1 MSSEHF
7 QRQMDFIIE
16 QQARFSA
23 DIEELKEVQ
32 KKQAANLDRLTT
44 DVQSLTTGVQ
54 SLTTDVQSLTTDV
67 QSLTQVVG
75 VNIEDTHEAIN
86 NLIIANEVTRNL
98 AENVAKLVIAL
109 SQRVTALE
117 SRENGE

>member
-32 KKQAANLDRLTT
+32 KQQAANLDR
-44 DVQSLTTGVQ
+44 
-54 SLTTDVQSLTTDV
+54 LTTDVQSLTTDV

-75 VNIEDTHEAIN
+75 VNIEDTREAIN

-117 SRENGE
+117 SGREGE

>member
-44 DVQSLTTGVQ
+44 DVQSLTT
-54 SLTTDVQSLTTDV
+54 DV
-67 QSLTQVVG
+67 QSLTQSVTVMQS
-75 VNIEDTHEAIN
+75 EMEANREEAREAFN

-109 SQRVTALE
+109 SQKVTALE
-117 SRENGE
+117 PRQNGE

>member
-1 MSSEHF
+1 
-7 QRQMDFIIE
+7 
-16 QQARFSA
+16 
-23 DIEELKEVQ
+23 
-32 KKQAANLDRLTT
+32 
-44 DVQSLTTGVQ
+44 VQ

-75 VNIEDTHEAIN
+75 VNIEDTREAIN

-117 SRENGE
+117 SRQDGE

>member
-32 KKQAANLDRLTT
+32 KQQTANLDRLTT
-44 DVQSLTTGVQ
+44 DVQA
-54 SLTTDVQSLTTDV
+54 LTTDVQSLTTDV
-67 QSLTQVVG
+67 QALTQIVE
-75 VNIEDTHEAIN
+75 VNHEDTREAFN

-117 SRENGE
+117 SGQEGE